1 MREYDLKQYG
11 LQSVKD
17 EYEKMMSPVQQFIRE
32 EERRRDQW
40 HRAAGLDL
48 QDSAARAIS
57 GQATKAVTEAAQAAA
72 SATAGIDF
80 GVLNG
85 CNAVNAGIAD
95 TMRQT
100 LKDATSGYALKAGQY
115 NMMDSLE
122 RQAITAASI
131 GQTLGLTHGIGDT
144 VERMIGADPDGIGLS
159 LASVAAG
166 QLLGHE
172 KLNEM
177 QSLCAAAAKM
187 QCAIPESAVDTYRAS
202 LTAMTRFDVGQH
214 LHTAGVLQAFIQNDW
229 AGLQVRETQ
238 WAISLVERLQ
248 EQSRGMTGAL
258 RDLPLDWLRGAHERV
273 KGAKSKAR
281 RKRRGASKNGV
292 ASGADAR
299 SNVTKSTDMPPVTAY
314 EDAATEVLEKLWFD
328 IGATVVII
336 TALTQAGAKQCPK
349 LPAYIRAE
357 LSVTATEDDAGGAAQ
372 WRQVPQFVQ
381 FMIEHKKVMGLR

>member
-1 MREYDLKQYG
+1 
-11 LQSVKD
+11 
-17 EYEKMMSPVQQFIRE
+17 
-32 EERRRDQW
+32 
-40 HRAAGLDL
+40 
-48 QDSAARAIS
+48 
-57 GQATKAVTEAAQAAA
+57 
-72 SATAGIDF
+72 
-80 GVLNG
+80 
-85 CNAVNAGIAD
+85 
-95 TMRQT
+95 
-100 LKDATSGYALKAGQY
+100 
-115 NMMDSLE
+115 
-122 RQAITAASI
+122 
-131 GQTLGLTHGIGDT
+131 
-144 VERMIGADPDGIGLS
+144 
-159 LASVAAG
+159 
-166 QLLGHE
+166 
-172 KLNEM
+172 
-177 QSLCAAAAKM
+177 
-187 QCAIPESAVDTYRAS
+187 
-202 LTAMTRFDVGQH
+202 MTRFDVGQH

-381 FMIEHKKVMGLR
+381 FMIEHKKSNGLALNDHACEYTRILGVFLAAVGSTAQGSEGFSLDELYAMLASMKGFESALLRYFDNTPAE